1 MTYCAESY
9 VHQGYRVRI
18 FQDEDAPNP
27 REEFENLGEMVCW
40 HSRYLLGDKKLNPR
54 KYDPRD
60 FVLWNLLD
68 ECSDERRS
76 MINALEDDD
85 EAVYG
90 EDAVTMEMAM
100 ALTEKF
106 YVIAPCWLYD
116 HGGITMSRGS
126 QCMWDSGQV
135 GFQYISL
142 RKLREVYGADQTEEQ
157 LRGLGKKVL
166 DEELEAY
173 DQYLRGDVYGY
184 VIEDA
189 DGIEVDSCWGYFGF
203 QYAKDSANEA
213 VEALMESR
221 ARADWEDEMERQS
234 EDAEEE
240 YLWLG

>member
-1 MTYCAESY
+1 MTHYAESY

-27 REEFENLGEMVCW
+27 RDEFDNPGEMVCW
-40 HSRYLLGDKKLNPR
+40 HGRYILGDKKLNPR

-60 FVLWNLLD
+60 FVLWVMLD

-90 EDAVTMEMAM
+90 EDAVTIGMAM
-100 ALTEKF
+100 TLAEKF
-106 YVIAPCWLYD
+106 YVIAPCWLYA
-116 HGGITMSRGS
+116 HSGIRMSRGS
-126 QCMWDSGQV
+126 QCMWDARQV

-142 RKLREVYGADQTEEQ
+142 RKLREAYGADLAEEQ
-157 LRGLGKKVL
+157 LRELGKKLL
-166 DEELEAY
+166 DQELETY
-173 DQYLRGDVYGY
+173 DQYLRGDVWGY

-189 DGIEVDSCWGYFGF
+189 DGVEVDSCWGHFGL
-203 QYAKDSANEA
+203 QYAKDSANEV

-221 ARADWEDEMERQS
+221 ARADWEEEMGRQFK
-234 EDAEEE
+234 DVEEE
-240 YLWLG
+240 Y

>member
-9 VHQGYRVRI
+9 VHQGYQVRI

-40 HSRYLLGDKKLNPR
+40 HRNFILGDKKLNPR
-54 KYDPRD
+54 KYAPRE
-60 FVLWNLLD
+60 FVLWDLLNECPD
-68 ECSDERRS
+68 EREDMITALGEQSDE
-76 MINALEDDD
+76 
-85 EAVYG
+85 
-90 EDAVTMEMAM
+90 VTMEMAM
-100 ALTEKF
+100 AMAEKF

-116 HGGITMSRGS
+116 HGGVSMSRGS

-142 RKLREVYGADQTEEQ
+142 RKLRETYGADLTEEQ
-157 LRGLGKKVL
+157 LRELGKKVL

-203 QYAKDSANEA
+203 QCAKDSANEV
-213 VEALMESR
+213 VEELMESR
-221 ARADWEDEMERQS
+221 ARADWEDEMEKQS
-234 EDAEEE
+234 RDAKEE
-240 YLWLG
+240 Y

>member
-18 FQDEDAPNP
+18 FQDEDAPSP
-27 REEFENLGEMVCW
+27 REEFDNLGEMVCW
-40 HSRYLLGDKKLNPR
+40 HRKYILGDKKLNPQKR
-54 KYDPRD
+54 SPQAFLWDLVWAYEESDILE
-60 FVLWNLLD
+60 VLVDRVAD
-68 ECSDERRS
+68 EYRTVSV
-76 MINALEDDD
+76 DDLWPL
-85 EAVYG
+85 A
-90 EDAVTMEMAM
+90 
-100 ALTEKF
+100 EKF

-116 HGGITMSRGS
+116 HGRVSMSRGS

-142 RKLREVYGADQTEEQ
+142 RKLRETYGVDLTEEQ
-157 LRGLGKKVL
+157 LRELGKKVL

-189 DGIEVDSCWGYFGF
+189 DGIEVGSCWGYLGF
-203 QYAKDSANEA
+203 QYAKDSANEV

-221 ARADWEDEMERQS
+221 ARADWEDEMEKQS
-234 EDAEEE
+234 RDAKEE
-240 YLWLG
+240 Y